1 MSAVLSL
8 PARVTHAEA
17 PALAQTWLA
26 QVRAASGALCLDAS
40 ALVRF
45 DTSALALLLACQR
58 EAQARGVTLQ
68 VQGLPERAQ
77 ALARVYG
84 VAGLLSH

>member
-17 PALAQTWLA
+17 PALARDWLA
-26 QVRAASGALCLDAS
+26 QVQAATGPVRLDAS
-40 ALVRF
+40 ALQRF

-58 EAQARGVTLQ
+58 AARSRGVSLQ

-84 VAGLLSH
+84 VSELLTH

>member
-17 PALAQTWLA
+17 PALAQAWLA
-26 QVRAASGALCLDAS
+26 QVHAATGPLRLDAS
-40 ALVRF
+40 ALQRF

-58 EAQARGVTLQ
+58 AAQARGLSLQ

-84 VAGLLSH
+84 VAELLAH